1 MAVKQATCDIV
12 ISPALGAKSTRR
24 RAAEVNMDV
33 FAGMS
38 AGPQPI
44 KLVIKGEN
52 LARVIELLALH
63 KKTDAELA
71 EAVHGT
77 ELASEVEGKTVEEIA
92 AWVRGNVLAELQE
105 MAGE

>member
-12 ISPALGAKSTRR
+12 IAPTLGAKSTRR
-24 RAAEVNMDV
+24 RAAEVNMDI
-33 FAGMS
+33 FAGIS

-44 KLVIKGEN
+44 RLVIKSKN
-52 LARVIELLALH
+52 LARVIELLALY
-63 KKTDAELA
+63 KKSDAELA

-77 ELASEVEGKTVEEIA
+77 ELASEVEGKTIEEIA

-105 MAGE
+105 MARE